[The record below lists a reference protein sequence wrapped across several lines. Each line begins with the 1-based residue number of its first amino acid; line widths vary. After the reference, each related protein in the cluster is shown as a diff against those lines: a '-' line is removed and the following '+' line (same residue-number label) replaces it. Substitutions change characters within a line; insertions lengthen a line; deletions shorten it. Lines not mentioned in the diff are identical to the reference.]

1 MMNKKIKHSSLFTRV
16 IRLITKFWEYC
27 SGGVWRD
34 TRNTLW
40 VRIVK
45 TANLTVRSFFDADLQ
60 TRSMSLTYMTV
71 LAIVPAFALLFAIG
85 RGFGLQS
92 SITEFIYSAFPAQ
105 HKAIDTAIS
114 FVDRYLKESS
124 QGIFVGVGLVIL
136 LWTLISLLSSIEST
150 FNKIWGIRQ
159 DRSFYRKITDYT
171 AICLFIPILMIC
183 SSGVSIFVSST
194 VTNSFAFLTPV
205 VNSLLDAAPFFFA
218 CLAFTLSFFLI
229 PNTKVKFKYAAIAGL
244 LCGCSFQIV
253 QLLFVNGQIYVSK
266 YNAIYGSFAFLP
278 LLLIWLQLSWLILL
292 TGSLLTYSAQNVFG
306 FNYMG
311 DLSNIAESYMKKVA
325 VVTMAVIIHRFE
337 SGQQPFTQS
346 DIASKYGLPIRLV
359 SIIID
364 KLNKCRLVYIV
375 QLGNDKLGIAPAVD
389 NDKYTVGMLLS
400 ALDKEGMK
408 DFIPLFKERYSEALT
423 RTDEIIKTAY
433 DKGNDLLLRD
443 ICLPAPLVVKG

>member
-1 MMNKKIKHSSLFTRV
+1 MNKKDKHPSLIARYIKR
-16 IRLITKFWEYC
+16 IMRFWDYC
-27 SGGVWRD
+27 AGAVWQD

-40 VRIVK
+40 IRIIK
-45 TANLTVRSFFDADLQ
+45 TANLTVRSFFDTDLQ
-60 TRSMSLTYMTV
+60 TRSMALTYMTV

-85 RGFGLQS
+85 RGFNLQN
-92 SITEFIYSAFPAQ
+92 SITSFIYSAFPSQ

-150 FNKIWGIRQ
+150 FNKIWDVRQ

-194 VTNSFAFLTPV
+194 VTHSFAFLTPV

-311 DLSNIAESYMKKVA
+311 DISNIADSYMKKVA
-325 VVTMAVIIHRFE
+325 VVTMAVIINRFE
-337 SGQQPFTQS
+337 AGQRPYTQS
-346 DIASKYGLPIRLV
+346 EIATKYGLPIRLV
-359 SIIID
+359 TMIID
-364 KLNKCRLVYIV
+364 KLNKCRLIYLV
-375 QLGNDKLGIAPAVD
+375 QLGDDKIGIAPAVD

-408 DFIPLFKERYSEALT
+408 NFIPLFSQRYSDALT
-423 RTDEIIKTAY
+423 QTDEIIKTAY
-433 DKGNDLLLRD
+433 DKGNDILLRN
-443 ICLPAPLVVKG
+443 IPLPAPLAVKG